1 MAEGERE
8 VEAKRIV
15 VSDRPRVVVERVAA
29 LESLAGYLL
38 VDRGEVRL
46 RDVYFD
52 TEDSGLLG
60 RRAALRLRHEGPAV
74 RIALKVE
81 GREVR
86 PGTSDRAELELPWSD
101 EALERVSDAVGALGL
116 RLSRAAPAGGAP
128 AEVLGRM
135 GLRVVQ
141 DRATV
146 RRVRDVVRGP
156 GVAPVAE
163 LVVDSVG
170 YGAGGREVWHHEVEV
185 EARGEPGAA
194 ALEALEHALAALFP
208 GELLPWPHSK
218 QATGRA
224 VETLLA
230 DPDAAGLLGPGGDLA
245 PGAYARVDR
254 LLAGGG
260 APSSAPP
267 SPGAPRSR

>member
-1 MAEGERE
+1 MSTTTRKILGITA
-8 VEAKRIV
+8 I
-15 VSDRPRVVVERVAA
+15 A
-29 LESLAGYLL
+29 LSVGGMTACDGVLGVDANANANLAFA
-38 VDRGEVRL
+38 VDPM
-46 RDVYFD
+46 
-52 TEDSGLLG
+52 DSGLLG

-101 EALERVSDAVGALGL
+101 EALERVSAELGALGL
-116 RLSRAAPAGGAP
+116 RLPRAAPAGGAP
-128 AEVLGRM
+128 AEMLGRM

-170 YGAGGREVWHHEVEV
+170 YGAGGREAWHHEVEV

-254 LLAGGG
+254 LLAGGC

-267 SPGAPRSR
+267 SPGAPSSR